1 MATAIKLPLCQVPHL
16 LLLVSPSNRAEDLSA
31 AADKDDIRNI
41 TEGEAP
47 AGGHNNQEDP
57 HSKEE
62 DNGGEE
68 ERAELVKVIKL
79 LMKMM
84 VDFLDKAHK
93 TRLQEPKLPRDGEV
107 VKMERALD
115 GVERVLE
122 TLKSNR
128 LLRKVLQ
135 ARHQEEALLSPSQ
148 VPVPAPALL
157 KGKGYHS

>member
-93 TRLQEPKLPRDGEV
+93 TQLQGQQLPRDGEV
-107 VKMERALD
+107 VKMEERALD

-128 LLRKVLQ
+128 LLREVLQ

-148 VPVPAPALL
+148 VPAPALL